1 VHSASTPDTNLL
13 PVAAVVGMLPKS
25 VLAIG
30 APEPGLDLDVVDGEE
45 VVGAWVVAPDS
56 LEQDLL
62 CSFPLVPELSVYEL
76 VA

>member
-13 PVAAVVGMLPKS
+13 PVAAVVGVLPKS

-30 APEPGLDLDVVDGEE
+30 APEPGLDLVVGGEE
-45 VVGAWVVAPDS
+45 VVRAWVVAPDS

>member
-1 VHSASTPDTNLL
+1 VHSASTPDTSLL

-30 APEPGLDLDVVDGEE
+30 APEPGLDLVVDGEE
-45 VVGAWVVAPDS
+45 VVRAWVVAPDS

>member
-13 PVAAVVGMLPKS
+13 PVAAVVGVLPKS

-30 APEPGLDLDVVDGEE
+30 APEPGLDLVVGGEE
-45 VVGAWVVAPDS
+45 VVQAWVVAPDS

>member
-13 PVAAVVGMLPKS
+13 PVAAVVDVLPKS

-30 APEPGLDLDVVDGEE
+30 APEPGLDLVVGGEE
-45 VVGAWVVAPDS
+45 VVQAWVVAPDS

>member
-1 VHSASTPDTNLL
+1 VHSASTPNTNLL
-13 PVAAVVGMLPKS
+13 PVAAVVGVLPKS

-30 APEPGLDLDVVDGEE
+30 APEPGLDLVVGGEE
-45 VVGAWVVAPDS
+45 VVRAWVVAPDS

>member
-13 PVAAVVGMLPKS
+13 PVAAVVGVLPKS

-30 APEPGLDLDVVDGEE
+30 APEPGLDLVVDGEE
-45 VVGAWVVAPDS
+45 VVRAWVVAPNS

-76 VA
+76 VV

>member
-13 PVAAVVGMLPKS
+13 PVAAVVGVLPKS

-30 APEPGLDLDVVDGEE
+30 APEPGLDLVVGGEE
-45 VVGAWVVAPDS
+45 VVRAWVVAPDS

-76 VA
+76 VV